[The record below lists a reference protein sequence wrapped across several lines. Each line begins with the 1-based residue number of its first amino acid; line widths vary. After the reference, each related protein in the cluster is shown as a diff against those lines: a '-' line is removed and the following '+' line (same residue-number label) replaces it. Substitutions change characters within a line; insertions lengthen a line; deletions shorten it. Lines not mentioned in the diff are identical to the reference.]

1 MTGDCHVRICE
12 GLWVKSPRSTLS
24 EATLLRRRRDSSS
37 SAIHPV
43 VVVGAPAE
51 MAQRQMQAARDG
63 SRAPGDFARCD
74 SDFAG
79 KRTTF
84 VPARV
89 IIPRNVS
96 EYFVSRSMMRYRASR
111 RKPSWV
117 SVTLRAI
124 CVIHALSGC
133 GVHRALD
140 ACESSLLA
148 PSTPESLGG
157 RPGPLKDAVK
167 AACGAVRYARTQ
179 PVDPRRPEE
188 RDQSIRR
195 VGLMN
200 PTRGSCTRHESCLP
214 AMSCTWEVAR
224 CEGCRCSAV

>member
-157 RPGPLKDAVK
+157 
-167 AACGAVRYARTQ
+167 AARAFEGRGKGSMRCCSLRTNTTG
-179 PVDPRRPEE
+179 R
-188 RDQSIRR
+188 
-195 VGLMN
+195 
-200 PTRGSCTRHESCLP
+200 
-214 AMSCTWEVAR
+214 
-224 CEGCRCSAV
+224 SAAA